1 MRKSGLRLLAL
12 LLCFV
17 LGVVSVAAQDVNLLV
32 NPSLDESGSTY
43 VQRRGGDKP
52 LYVAQGWNYWIA
64 PQIDAYTN
72 NPNEVVMFPHP
83 GPVPNVLEGNRAQF
97 IECAYATCT
106 VAILQQVGNIQ
117 AGSNVQARASSQVKA
132 CNFNEPFTT
141 CGSAIE
147 SGSKTRIGIDPN
159 GGTDPNDTDIV
170 WSGYVQPHDQWLEQS
185 VSATATGTTVTV
197 FLYSTQSSKAR
208 LNRTYWDK
216 AFLGGGGTGGA
227 AAGATPATPVPT
239 APPVVAFVVP
249 QSAQGDGSIVHTVQ
263 AGDTIDSIAYA
274 YGVGRSTIL
283 ELNNIADPRLIY
295 VGQKLTIKTAAP
307 GGIGNQP
314 TSAPTSADA
323 AVQPTTDPA
332 AAQPTTDAAAVQP
345 TTQPTTDAAVAPQ
358 ATEDAAAQAV
368 QPTTAPVQPTAEA
381 PAQTTPADAA
391 AQPTTEPLPATAVPA
406 ELPSPQPNNLPT
418 APVAVADAASAID
431 PLAQTGK
438 VCVTFFEDT
447 DQNRLQEQG
456 EGLLVGGAVRLLLGS
471 DAVGEYV
478 TDGVLES
485 KCFDSLAAGDYVASA
500 GAPQGY
506 GLTTPDQ
513 LRLRL
518 NPGATINVMF
528 GAAKGVQP
536 PALPAPDANASA
548 EATPVVA
555 TVAPSITEQLLSWS
569 GILVFGLAAVV
580 LVGGVGV
587 AFLVRRR

>member
-1 MRKSGLRLLAL
+1 MRKSGLRLVAL
-12 LLCFV
+12 LLCCV
-17 LGVVSVAAQDVNLLV
+17 LGVVSVVAQDVNLLV

-43 VQRRGGDKP
+43 AQRRGGDKP
-52 LYVAQGWNYWIA
+52 IYVAQGWNYWIA
-64 PQIDAYTN
+64 AQIDAYTN

-83 GPVPNVLEGNRAQF
+83 GPIPNVLDGNRAQF
-97 IECAYATCT
+97 VECAYATCT
-106 VAILQQVGNIQ
+106 VAILQQVGNVQ
-117 AGSNVQARASSQVKA
+117 VGSNVQARASSQVKA
-132 CNFNEPFTT
+132 CNFIEPATS
-141 CGSAIE
+141 CGSAVE

-159 GGTDPNDTDIV
+159 GGTDPNDADIV

-185 VSATATGTTVTV
+185 VSATATGTSVTV

-239 APPVVAFVVP
+239 VPPVVAFVVP
-249 QSAQGDGSIVHTVQ
+249 QNAQGDGSIVHTVQ

-274 YGVGRSTIL
+274 YGVGRSAIL
-283 ELNNIADPRLIY
+283 ELNKITDPRLIY
-295 VGQKLTIKTAAP
+295 VGQKLTIKAASP

-314 TSAPTSADA
+314 TAAPTSAD
-323 AVQPTTDPA
+323 A
-332 AAQPTTDAAAVQP
+332 AAQPTTDAASAV
-345 TTQPTTDAAVAPQ
+345 QPTTDAAAAPP

-368 QPTTAPVQPTAEA
+368 QPTTAPVEPTAET
-381 PAQTTPADAA
+381 PAQPTPADAA

-406 ELPSPQPNNLPT
+406 ELPPPQPNSLPT
-418 APVAVADAASAID
+418 APVEVADAASAID
-431 PLAQTGK
+431 PLAQTAT
-438 VCVTFFEDT
+438 VCVIFFEDA

-456 EGLLVGGAVRLLLGS
+456 EGSLAGGAVRLLLGGE
-471 DAVGEYV
+471 AVGEYV
-478 TDGVLES
+478 SDGAAKP

-518 NPGATINVMF
+518 NPGAKIDITF
-528 GAAKGVQP
+528 GAAQGVQP
-536 PALPAPDANASA
+536 PALPAPEAGAAA
-548 EATPVVA
+548 EVTPVAPVA
-555 TVAPSITEQLLSWS
+555 APSITNQILSMS
-569 GILVFGLAAVV
+569 GLLVFGLAVVV